1 MGVFLVKS
9 HVTATHTKSVTRP
22 CNIKP
27 LHVTSQRNNTMRI
40 RQRAYRNTIMLVR
53 SRVIRDMI
61 TESQFVP
68 RDIGTWMTNPRLA
81 IVRRSN
87 TRDVEE

>member
-1 MGVFLVKS
+1 MGVVLVKS

-22 CNIKP
+22 CNIKSP
-27 LHVTSQRNNTMRI
+27 HVTSQRVNTMRI
-40 RQRAYRNTIMLVR
+40 RQRAYRITIMLIR

-68 RDIGTWMTNPRLA
+68 RDIGT
-81 IVRRSN
+81 
-87 TRDVEE
+87 

>member
-22 CNIKP
+22 CNIKS
-27 LHVTSQRNNTMRI
+27 LHVTSQHDNTMRI
-40 RQRAYRNTIMLVR
+40 RQRAYRNTIMLIR

-68 RDIGTWMTNPRLA
+68 RDIGT
-81 IVRRSN
+81 
-87 TRDVEE
+87 